1 MFLETIIEGDPVPII
16 IRTRVESVFMTF
28 LCVPRREEV
37 EEEKMMKCTDCPAVA
52 FELKC
57 V

>member
-16 IRTRVESVFMTF
+16 IRTREESVFMTF